1 MEVNRRLNQV
11 PRTELERRWAIV
23 RNRLDAIGCDMLIAV
38 GAHNTW
44 SGGMNRWLT
53 DYMVTYLRV
62 VLFHRTDDMT
72 IVEHGPMDGY
82 RRPAEDNPSYPGVGE
97 VFSVSEFSAVRLPQ
111 EYKAPVVIAV
121 FRLRSY

>member
-53 DYMVTYLRV
+53 DYMVTYRRV

-72 IVEHGPMDGY
+72 IVEHRSEEHTSELQSLM
-82 RRPAEDNPSYPGVGE
+82 RISY
-97 VFSVSEFSAVRLPQ
+97 AVLCLKKKQ
-111 EYKAPVVIAV
+111 TKNSQSI
-121 FRLRSY
+121 

>member
-53 DYMVTYLRV
+53 DYMVTYRRV

-72 IVEHGPMDGY
+72 IVEHGTMDGY
-82 RRPAEDNPSYPGVGE
+82 RRPAADHPRADEHTSELQSLMRISY
-97 VFSVSEFSAVRLPQ
+97 
-111 EYKAPVVIAV
+111 AV
-121 FRLRSY
+121 FCLKKKR

>member
-53 DYMVTYLRV
+53 DYMVTYRRV
-62 VLFHRTDDMT
+62 VLFHRRSE
-72 IVEHGPMDGY
+72 EHTSELQSLM
-82 RRPAEDNPSYPGVGE
+82 RISY
-97 VFSVSEFSAVRLPQ
+97 
-111 EYKAPVVIAV
+111 AV
-121 FRLRSY
+121 FCVKKKKNQYKPSHTTII

>member
-53 DYMVTYLRV
+53 DYMVTYRRV

-72 IVEHGPMDGY
+72 IFEQGTMDGY
-82 RRPAEDNPSYPGVGE
+82 RSTAAAHPSYHGE
-97 VFSVSEFSAVRLPQ
+97 IGRASCRERVCQYV
-111 EYKAPVVIAV
+111 
-121 FRLRSY
+121 